1 MHIGIYFAIFI
12 MFIFS
17 LILGFYIYS
26 RISNKNN
33 KTTKELLTEAKQ
45 DSKVQDLIGT
55 WEIKNKDMPIRQFT
69 INKEDIVKIKSDEH
83 HYLGCPACNT
93 KPAKAVKIKVKNLV
107 YKNNPFANKLKDLLK
122 NEKYVY
128 KLVLHSNGVVKFIIN
143 PDLPEYTKLLVLRA
157 DSRNWFN
164 VILNIIHRK
173 MYGCFCLGILSKDG
187 KSIQRYNRWMD
198 KYPDEFYKMVKI
210 T

>member
-55 WEIKNKDMPIRQFT
+55 WEIKNKDMPIKQFT
-69 INKEDIVKIKSDEH
+69 INKEDIVNS
-83 HYLGCPACNT
+83 L
-93 KPAKAVKIKVKNLV
+93 
-107 YKNNPFANKLKDLLK
+107 
-122 NEKYVY
+122 
-128 KLVLHSNGVVKFIIN
+128 
-143 PDLPEYTKLLVLRA
+143 
-157 DSRNWFN
+157 
-164 VILNIIHRK
+164 
-173 MYGCFCLGILSKDG
+173 
-187 KSIQRYNRWMD
+187 
-198 KYPDEFYKMVKI
+198 
-210 T
+210 